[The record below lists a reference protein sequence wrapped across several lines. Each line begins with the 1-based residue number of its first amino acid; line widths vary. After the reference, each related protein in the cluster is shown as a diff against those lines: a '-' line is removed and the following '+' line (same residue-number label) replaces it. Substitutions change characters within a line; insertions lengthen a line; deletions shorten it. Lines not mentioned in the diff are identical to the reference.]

1 MRRLALIGALS
12 ACLLG
17 GAPFE
22 TMADEKTEKALEERI
37 QRLEKL
43 VEELT
48 KHEKKEAKEEGKEK
62 EKEPKMAETP
72 LGFGSTGSGK
82 LVYAKPF
89 VSAPKAIIG
98 GYMDYEMNF
107 LTHKNLTRERPT
119 NFDQARFIPYIYSDI
134 TDRIKVAAEIE
145 IEHGGPNNPKAEGEV
160 KIEFATIDYLVTEPL
175 NLRAGLILVPVGK
188 FNLLHDSPLND
199 LTDRPLVSRLII
211 PTTWTEAGAG
221 IYGTFYPGRT
231 AKLDY
236 ELYAFNGFALRSTDT
251 TFNVNDGLRN
261 ARGFQKTDNNN
272 DKGVVGRVAFSPLLG
287 IEVGLSGAHSSYD
300 PNNTRNLSLYAVDWT
315 LQKGPF
321 EVIGEAALAR
331 ISGDTV
337 AGTIGPAG
345 MRGYYIQ
352 GNYHFLPEFLKRWAP
367 RHFTDAS
374 TFTAVVRWDD
384 VDTDTDDR
392 TLTSTGG
399 HTRDLQRLTVG
410 LNFRPVED
418 TVIKFDYQ
426 FNSQL
431 NTNLSPANAARVD
444 GNGFLV
450 SVATYF

>member
-1 MRRLALIGALS
+1 MQRLV
-12 ACLLG
+12 LLG
-17 GAPFE
+17 ILSTCLVVGGPVD
-22 TMADEKTEKALEERI
+22 TMAVVSDEEFEAMKKRLGTVEK
-37 QRLEKL
+37 
-43 VEELT
+43 ELSDIK
-48 KHEKKEAKEEGKEK
+48 KHEREEAGVKAKKEEGQ
-62 EKEPKMAETP
+62 P
-72 LGFGSTGSGK
+72 LSFGSTGSGG

-89 VSAPKAIIG
+89 VSAPRATLG
-98 GYMDYEMNF
+98 GYIDYEMNF
-107 LTHKNLTRERPT
+107 LTRKNLTRDRPT
-119 NFDQARFIPYIYSDI
+119 NFDQARFIPFIYSDI

-145 IEHGGPNNPKAEGEV
+145 IEHGGPNNPKAEGEI
-160 KIEFATIDYLVTEPL
+160 KIEFATIDYLIAEPI
-175 NLRAGLILVPVGK
+175 NLRAGLILMPVGK

-221 IYGTFYPGRT
+221 TYGTIYPGRT

-236 ELYAFNGFALRSTDT
+236 ELYAFNGFALRAADT
-251 TFNVNDGLRN
+251 TFSVNDGLRN

-272 DKGVVGRVAFSPLLG
+272 NKGVVGRIALSPLLG

-300 PNNTRNLSLYAVDWT
+300 PNDTKNLSIYAVDWT

-321 EVIGEAALAR
+321 ELIGEAAWAR
-331 ISGDTV
+331 IAGNTV
-337 AGTIGPAG
+337 GSTIGPAG
-345 MRGYYIQ
+345 MQGYYIQ
-352 GNYHFLPEFLKRWAP
+352 GNYHFLPAFLKRWAP

-399 HTRDLQRLTVG
+399 NTRDLQRLTLG
-410 LNFRPVED
+410 LNFRPIED

-431 NTNLSPANAARVD
+431 KTNLSPANTARID